1 MADPYLIPG
10 TQTLRNKL
18 NITDPDLLHDAERK
32 LSTMR
37 DLEMA
42 RSPVPGNLDYQHLKD
57 IHQKLFGDVYPWAGQ
72 ARTINISKS
81 TMFAPVHLL
90 DKSAKTVFTEL
101 AKDGYL
107 RGLEKEEFLTKAAYH
122 FGEINFV
129 HPFRDGNGRSQRL
142 FFDQLTA
149 RAGHSFD
156 WNKINQNEMI
166 QACEQATNDNP
177 SLIKNALEKAYLDP
191 LTEKSREARLEELK
205 MNDPQKYNTLMDI
218 TSTARSF
225 ATKTIHSPESAERFV
240 DATTDKL
247 LDSID
252 QGRALPKI
260 KANGPVSPTKDTGP
274 KDFER

>member
-37 DLEMA
+37 DLEIA

-57 IHQKLFGDVYPWAGQ
+57 IHKKLFGDVYPWAGQ

-90 DKSAKTVFTEL
+90 DKSAKTVFTDL

-107 RGLEKEEFLTKAAYH
+107 RGLEKGEFVDRAATH

-129 HPFRDGNGRSQRL
+129 HPFRDGNGRAQRL
-142 FFDQLTA
+142 FFDQLAA

-166 QACEQATNDNP
+166 QACEQATNDSP
-177 SLIKNALEKAYLDP
+177 SLLKDALEKAYLDP
-191 LTEKSREARLEELK
+191 LTDKSRDAKLEELK
-205 MNDPQKYNTLMDI
+205 LKDPQQFDTLMDI
-218 TSTARSF
+218 TSSARSY
-225 ATKTIHSPESAERFV
+225 AAKNIRSSESARQFV
-240 DATTDKL
+240 DTTTDKL
-247 LDSID
+247 LDRID
-252 QGRALPKI
+252 QGKALPKTVTNNSI
-260 KANGPVSPTKDTGP
+260 NPARSSGP